1 MFKPN
6 LNLLL
11 FFIAGVFNAG
21 MSQNPPLAPAAA
33 GLAAPST
40 SPSPDLR
47 RPRFADAQVV
57 ADFRRMA
64 RDRLPRGLFEFV
76 DRGSE
81 AETALRGNREAL
93 DRIRLWPR
101 GLVDLSGRHARTTV
115 FGREMAQPFAIA
127 PTGAAGL
134 LWHHGEIALAR
145 AAAAAGVPFTL
156 STASITSMEDV
167 AEQAGGRLWFQLYMW
182 PDRRMS
188 YQLLDRVKAAGYEA
202 LLVTID
208 TAVSPKRDYNQRN
221 GFSVPIRIN
230 RRNALDVALHPRWLL
245 GVMARYLLSS
255 GIPRHQNYPEELR
268 RSLIERPRH
277 VRGTPKNETLT
288 WDDLRELRKRWAG
301 PLLVKG
307 VMHPDDARSAMDC
320 GADGVVV
327 SNHGGRNFDPAIAA
341 IDALPAVAEAVGT
354 RGTVLVDSGFRQGS
368 DIVKA
373 LSLGA
378 RAVLLGR
385 APLYG
390 VAAGGEAGVSR
401 VLGILAEDVDRT
413 MAFMGCRS
421 VQELGAACVA
431 RHPSG

>member
-1 MFKPN
+1 MS
-6 LNLLL
+6 LSSQLDQ
-11 FFIAGVFNAG
+11 NASSRNCPQARG
-21 MSQNPPLAPAAA
+21 RAT
-33 GLAAPST
+33 PSFPDAHT
-40 SPSPDLR
+40 VADLR
-47 RPRFADAQVV
+47 AIA
-57 ADFRRMA
+57 RR
-64 RDRLPRGLFEFV
+64 RLPRGLFEFV
-76 DRGSE
+76 DRGCE
-81 AETALRGNREAL
+81 AELALHNNREAL

-101 GLVDLSGRHARTTV
+101 GLIDISGRSTRTAL
-115 FGREMAQPFAIA
+115 FGREMAHPFAIA

-156 STASITSMEDV
+156 STASITSMENV
-167 AEQAGGRLWFQLYMW
+167 AEHAGGRLWFQLYMW

-208 TAVSPKRDYNQRN
+208 TVVSPKRDYNQRN
-221 GFSVPIRIN
+221 GFSVPIRLN
-230 RRNALDVALHPRWLL
+230 RRNAWDVASHPRWML
-245 GVMARYLLSS
+245 GVMARYLLTS

-268 RSLIERPRH
+268 RSLMERPKH

-288 WDDLRELRKRWAG
+288 WDDLRELRKRWHG

-307 VMHPDDARSAMDC
+307 VMHPDDALAAMNC

-341 IDALPAVAEAVGT
+341 IEALPAVADVVGA
-354 RGTVLVDSGFRQGS
+354 RGTVLVDSGFQQGG
-368 DIVKA
+368 DIIKA

-378 RAVLLGR
+378 QAVLLGR

-390 VAAGGEAGVSR
+390 VAAGGEGGVAR
-401 VLGILAEDVDRT
+401 VLQILAADMDRT
-413 MAFMGCRS
+413 LAFMGCRNIAD
-421 VQELGAACVA
+421 LGPHCIAHC
-431 RHPSG
+431 

>member
-1 MFKPN
+1 MP
-6 LNLLL
+6 LS
-11 FFIAGVFNAG
+11 
-21 MSQNPPLAPAAA
+21 SQLDRNVSSP
-33 GLAAPST
+33 GLPRSARYCAPSF
-40 SPSPDLR
+40 PDAHIVADLR
-47 RPRFADAQVV
+47 AI
-57 ADFRRMA
+57 A
-64 RDRLPRGLFEFV
+64 RKRLPRGLFEFV

-81 AETALRGNREAL
+81 AELALRGNRDAL

-101 GLVDLSGRHARTTV
+101 GLVDVSGRTTRTSL
-115 FGREMAQPFAIA
+115 FGRPMEQPCAIA

-134 LWHHGEIALAR
+134 LWHQGEIALAR

-156 STASITSMEDV
+156 STASITSMEEV

-230 RRNALDVALHPRWLL
+230 RRNVLDVALHPRWML
-245 GVMARYLLSS
+245 GVMARYLLTS

-268 RSLIERPRH
+268 RSLMERPKH

-288 WDDLRELRKRWAG
+288 WEDLRELRKRWQG

-307 VMHPDDARSAMDC
+307 VMHPDDARAAMDC

-327 SNHGGRNFDPAIAA
+327 SNHGARNFDPAIAA
-341 IDALPAVAEAVGT
+341 IDALPAVAEAIGA

-373 LSLGA
+373 LALGA
-378 RAVLLGR
+378 QAVMLGR

-390 VAAGGEAGVSR
+390 VAAGGEGGVAR
-401 VLGILAEDVDRT
+401 VLQILADDVDRT
-413 MAFMGCRS
+413 MAFMGCRGIAD
-421 VQELGAACVA
+421 LGPHCIA
-431 RHPSG
+431 RGR

>member
-1 MFKPN
+1 MP
-6 LNLLL
+6 LSSRLDR
-11 FFIAGVFNAG
+11 NASSKDLPQSSRG
-21 MSQNPPLAPAAA
+21 ST
-33 GLAAPST
+33 PSFPDAQT
-40 SPSPDLR
+40 VADLR
-47 RPRFADAQVV
+47 AIA
-57 ADFRRMA
+57 RR
-64 RDRLPRGLFEFV
+64 RLPRGLFEFV

-81 AETALRGNREAL
+81 AELALRGNREAL
-93 DRIRLWPR
+93 DRVRLWPR
-101 GLVDLSGRHARTTV
+101 GLVDVSERNTRTTL
-115 FGREMAQPFAIA
+115 FGRTMAQPFAIA

-145 AAAAAGVPFTL
+145 AAAAQGVPFTL

-167 AEQAGGRLWFQLYMW
+167 ADQAGGRLWFQLYMW

-208 TAVSPKRDYNQRN
+208 TVVSPKRDYNHRN

-230 RRNALDVALHPRWLL
+230 RRNALDVALHPRWMLS
-245 GVMARYLLSS
+245 VMARYLLTS
-255 GIPRHQNYPEELR
+255 GIPRHQNYPEALR
-268 RSLIERPRH
+268 RSLMERPRH

-288 WDDLRELRKRWAG
+288 WEDLRELRKRWQG

-307 VMHPDDARSAMDC
+307 VIHPEDARAAMNC

-327 SNHGGRNFDPAIAA
+327 SNHGARNFDPGIAA
-341 IDALPAVAEAVGT
+341 IDALPAVAEAIGDH
-354 RGTVLVDSGFRQGS
+354 GTVLVDSGFQQGS

-378 RAVLLGR
+378 NAVLLGR

-390 VAAGGEAGVSR
+390 VAAGGEGGVTR
-401 VLGILAEDVDRT
+401 ILQILADDVDRT

-421 VQELGAACVA
+421 IAELGPHCIA
-431 RHPSG
+431 RR

>member
-1 MFKPN
+1 
-6 LNLLL
+6 
-11 FFIAGVFNAG
+11 
-21 MSQNPPLAPAAA
+21 MSQNPLLAPAAA
-33 GLAAPST
+33 ALVPPAAAARAVPGARGF
-40 SPSPDLR
+40 PDVHVIADLR
-47 RPRFADAQVV
+47 ALA
-57 ADFRRMA
+57 RR
-64 RDRLPRGLFEFV
+64 RLPRGLFDFV

-81 AETALRGNREAL
+81 GELALRGNREAL
-93 DRIRLWPR
+93 DRIKLWPR
-101 GLVDLSGRHARTTV
+101 GLVDLSGRHARTTL
-115 FGREMAQPFAIA
+115 FGRETAQPFAIA

-188 YQLLDRVKAAGYEA
+188 YQLLERVAAAGYEA

-230 RRNALDVALHPRWLL
+230 RRNALDVALHPRWML

-255 GIPRHQNYPEELR
+255 GIPRHQNYPDELR
-268 RSLIERPRH
+268 RSLLERPKH
-277 VRGTPKNETLT
+277 LLGTPKNETLT
-288 WDDLRELRKRWAG
+288 WDDLRELRKRWQG

-307 VMHPDDARSAMDC
+307 IMHPADACSAIAC

-327 SNHGGRNFDPAIAA
+327 SNHGARNFDPALAA
-341 IDALPAVAEAVGT
+341 IDALPAVADAVGA
-354 RGTVLVDSGFRQGS
+354 RATVLVDSGFQQGS
-368 DIVKA
+368 DVVKA
-373 LSLGA
+373 LALGA
-378 RAVLLGR
+378 KAVLLGR

-390 VAAGGEAGVSR
+390 VAAGGEPGVTR
-401 VLGILAEDVDRT
+401 ALQILAQDVDRT
-413 MAFMGCRS
+413 MAFMGCRT
-421 VQELGAACVA
+421 VTELGPGCVA
-431 RHPSG
+431 RAPGA